1 LEKKNMTKSIL
12 MTAVAL
18 ATALHAQNSFQ
29 SSTWLGAMPP
39 NNPQQALRP
48 DGQMGPVIGKPF
60 SGVETRETRQVLS
73 DGTPINKKTVSKIF
87 RDAEGR
93 MRSDGGT
100 HAMLFDAPNLASYTI
115 NPKNCSK
122 QTVREGSTIMI
133 AATESGTSWSSQTK
147 SGTPSKPN
155 PGTVI
160 EDLGF
165 QVINGISV
173 KGMRQ
178 TLTIPAK
185 TLGSDHDVKVVNER
199 WYSDALGIL
208 IKSSNVDPRFGSTTY
223 ELSEINQSTPDPALF
238 TPPTGCSE
246 FQMPG
251 MHR

>member
-1 LEKKNMTKSIL
+1 MTKSIL

-18 ATALHAQNSFQ
+18 ATALQAQNSFQ

-48 DGQMGPVIGKPF
+48 DGQMGPVTGKPF
-60 SGVETRETRQVLS
+60 SGVETRETKQVLS
-73 DGTPINKKTVSKIF
+73 DGTPVNKKTVSKIF

-93 MRSDGGT
+93 MRSEGGT

-115 NPKNCSK
+115 SSNSCRK
-122 QTVREGSTIMI
+122 QTVREDSTITI
-133 AATESGTSWSSQTK
+133 AATESGTSWSSQSKT
-147 SGTPSKPN
+147 GMASKPN
-155 PGTVI
+155 PAAMV

-165 QVINGISV
+165 QVINGISA
-173 KGMRQ
+173 KGVRQ

-185 TLGSDHDVKVVNER
+185 ALGSDHDVKVVNER

-208 IKSSNVDPRFGSTTY
+208 IKSSNMDPRFGSTTY

-238 TPPTGCSE
+238 TPPSGCSD

-251 MHR
+251 GLRH